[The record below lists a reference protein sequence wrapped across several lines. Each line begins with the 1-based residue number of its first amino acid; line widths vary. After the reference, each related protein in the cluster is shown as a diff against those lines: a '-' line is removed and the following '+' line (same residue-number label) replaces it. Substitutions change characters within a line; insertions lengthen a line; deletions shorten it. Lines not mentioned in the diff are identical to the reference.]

1 MSDYSI
7 QNEGGTL
14 FPDNDIFHADID
26 YILRGLGMQPGDAD
40 EYLLS
45 LIASLIADCKPMIE
59 ARAAF
64 IVYNSPQFNPEDNTI
79 TLCST
84 VLNVGKVVWQSL
96 KHSSE
101 LALFSATCGDKIE
114 KYSKQLMKQ
123 GQALEG
129 LVVDLIGSSMTEAI
143 VDYLHDHVEKAAII
157 NGLKVSNRYSP
168 GYCNWN
174 ITDQHK
180 LFSLLK
186 NYTCGISL
194 TESSLM
200 LPVKSVSGII
210 GLGESLKRI
219 TYKCNICSDKNCI
232 MRIHST
238 KGITKQ

>member
-1 MSDYSI
+1 MSDYTI

-14 FPDNDIFHADID
+14 FPDNDILHADID

-129 LVVDLIGSSMTEAI
+129 LITDLIGSTITEAI
-143 VDYLHDHVEKAAII
+143 VDYLHDHIKNIAFMKGIE
-157 NGLKVSNRYSP
+157 VSNRYSP

-174 ITDQHK
+174 VSDQHK

-210 GLGESLKRI
+210 GLGKNLKRI
-219 TYKCNICSDKNCI
+219 AYKCNICSDKNCI

-238 KGITKQ
+238 SG